1 MRVKDL
7 NKMKKPI
14 VKVDNS
20 LKKLNDKVLFDRK
33 LNEANKILKRVGLP
47 K

>member
-14 VKVDNS
+14 VKLDNS
-20 LKKLNDKVLFDRK
+20 LKKLNEKVLFDRK
-33 LNEANKILKRVGLP
+33 LNKANKTIKRVGLP

>member
-7 NKMKKPI
+7 NELKKPI
-14 VKVDNS
+14 VKIDNS
-20 LKKLNDKVLFDRK
+20 LKKLNEKVLFNTK
-33 LNEANKILKRVGLP
+33 LKKANKILSRVGLP